1 MNIYKNQFDR
11 GQCVICGSFSDATTN
26 CQFEVSQWSFKIYF
40 WYQRKEHDTSKLGVW
55 NRLLFYLSYQQDV
68 SQVTFQASEHEIRH
82 LSPILPLYCH
92 WFLGL
97 RSNGASTFLFLP
109 CWVGIKHHLLFLQQI
124 IFTLQTQRLGK
135 SKTLQVNYKCTHL

>member
-1 MNIYKNQFDR
+1 MTEDSVSYADLLVMLQPIVSLKFPNEVSKSISDIRGKNMTQVNLEYETDYSFICHTNR
-11 GQCVICGSFSDATTN
+11 MFPRSLFKHQNMRFVIC
-26 CQFEVSQWSFKIYF
+26 
-40 WYQRKEHDTSKLGVW
+40 H
-55 NRLLFYLSYQQDV
+55 LF
-68 SQVTFQASEHEIRH
+68 FH
-82 LSPILPLYCH
+82 YCH

-135 SKTLQVNYKCTHL
+135 SKTLQVNYKCTLL